1 MKRVYTIVDDIDQ
14 RIGARIRAERESR
27 GWSLTN
33 LAENSGVSRAMIHKI
48 ERGESSPT
56 ATSLAKLAGAFNLS
70 MSTLLA
76 LAELEDGRLLRV
88 DDQPVWVDPQSGYV
102 RRHVSPKS
110 VSPLTL
116 VEIDLP
122 PGAGIPMP
130 ASAYLNMRQL
140 IWVLDGTLVFV
151 EGGER
156 HELQAGDC
164 LEIGPP
170 ADCEFRND
178 SAANCKYAVI
188 VLRKG

>member
-1 MKRVYTIVDDIDQ
+1 MYTIVDDIDH

-70 MSTLLA
+70 MSALLA

-88 DDQPVWVDPQSGYV
+88 DDQPVWIDPQSGYV

>member
-1 MKRVYTIVDDIDQ
+1 VYTIVDDIDQ
-14 RIGARIRAERESR
+14 RIGARVRTERERR
-27 GWSLTN
+27 GWSLTD
-33 LAENSGVSRAMIHKI
+33 LAAASGVSRAMIHKI

-70 MSTLLA
+70 MSALLA
-76 LAELEDGRLLRV
+76 LAELEEGRLLRV

-110 VSPLTL
+110 ASPLNL

-122 PGAGIPMP
+122 PGADIPMP
-130 ASAYLNMRQL
+130 ASAYQHVQQL

-156 HELQAGDC
+156 HELHAGDC

-170 ADCEFRND
+170 ADCTFRND
-178 SAANCKYAVI
+178 SAANCKYAV
-188 VLRKG
+188 VLVRKR

>member
-1 MKRVYTIVDDIDQ
+1 MYTIVDDIDQ
-14 RIGARIRAERESR
+14 RIGTRIRAERERR

-33 LAENSGVSRAMIHKI
+33 LAETSGVSRAMIHKI

-70 MSTLLA
+70 MSALLA
-76 LAELEDGRLLRV
+76 LAELEEGRLLRV
-88 DDQPVWVDPQSGYV
+88 DDQPVWIDPQSGYV

-110 VSPLTL
+110 ASPLNL

-122 PGAGIPMP
+122 PGADIPMP
-130 ASAYLNMRQL
+130 ASAYQQVQQL

-156 HELQAGDC
+156 HELHAGDC

-170 ADCEFRND
+170 SDCVFRND
-178 SAANCKYAVI
+178 SAASCKYAV
-188 VLRKG
+188 VLMRRG